1 MPRFLGTITYIGS
14 DGVQHTLDEYNGNV
28 IDAGNGG
35 LAIKEY
41 PDGASNGGSVA
52 NNTTMA
58 MSLGE
63 GTYTESD
70 NQFVVGKYN
79 NNDSNNLFEVGNG
92 ASNSDRSNA
101 FEVTEDGIAR
111 AYSAPSGP
119 NDLVR
124 AQDLNPIVKATVA
137 ISSDNLTLTL
147 SAASPLPSSWYKF
160 VDWGDGNFSEFS
172 NEHTYN
178 TQGTYTCVFYGVTT
192 IGTRA
197 FYDCTSLTS
206 VTIPDSVTSIGN
218 SAFAGCTSLTSVAI
232 GSGVT
237 SIGYEAFYGCI
248 SLTSI
253 TISNSVTSIGTRAFY
268 YCTSLTSVT
277 IPNGVTSIGDQ
288 TFYHCTSLTSVA
300 IGSGVTSI
308 GNEAFYYCTNL
319 KSITIPPVS
328 SSPTTTIG
336 TNVFTVPSGS
346 SLRNGQIYYAG
357 SEEIDE
363 NSAWNGKLPGDFT
376 INYNCTPIDLS
387 KYTIIKTT
395 DQSVQGS
402 DGVIVLITEASV

>member
-1 MPRFLGTITYIGS
+1 MPRFLGTITYIDS
-14 DGVQHTLDEYNGNV
+14 DGAQHTLDTY
-28 IDAGNGG
+28 DG
-35 LAIKEY
+35 LGFIVRVTVTI
-41 PDGASNGGSVA
+41 PSN
-52 NNTTMA
+52 
-58 MSLGE
+58 
-63 GTYTESD
+63 
-70 NQFVVGKYN
+70 
-79 NNDSNNLFEVGNG
+79 
-92 ASNSDRSNA
+92 
-101 FEVTEDGIAR
+101 
-111 AYSAPSGP
+111 
-119 NDLVR
+119 
-124 AQDLNPIVKATVA
+124 
-137 ISSDNLTLTL
+137 NLTLTL
-147 SAASPLPSSWYKF
+147 SSASSLSSPWYKF
-160 VDWGDGNFSEFS
+160 VDWGDGNSSKFS
-172 NEHTYN
+172 NTHTYN

-197 FYDCTSLTS
+197 FYH
-206 VTIPDSVTSIGN
+206 
-218 SAFAGCTSLTSVAI
+218 CTSLTSVAI
-232 GSGVT
+232 GSGVRSIGSSAFSGCTSLTSVTILDSVT
-237 SIGYEAFYGCI
+237 SIGYEAFYGCT

-253 TISNSVTSIGTRAFY
+253 TISNSVTTIGTRAFY
-268 YCTSLTSVT
+268 YCTSLTNVT
-277 IPNGVTSIGDQ
+277 IPDGVTSIGDQ
-288 TFYHCTSLTSVA
+288 AFYHCTSLTSVA

-402 DGVIVLITEASV
+402 DGVIVLTVG